1 MVPQALFSPNFMEA
15 EYFAQSGADFSDCGA
30 YRYRLWRR
38 WGEGGKVTFVMLNP
52 STADATRN
60 DPTIERCHR
69 RAVAMGFSAL
79 DVVNIFGYR
88 ATDPKDLKRATEPI
102 GKDNDKAIITS
113 LKDAEMT
120 ICAWGSHGDH
130 LNRHEAIRRLL
141 KDNNLAAHVLS
152 LTTKGQPGHPLYLSY
167 SKQPFPWA
175 DI

>member
-1 MVPQALFSPNFMEA
+1 MEA

-38 WGEGGKVTFVMLNP
+38 WGGGGKVTFIMLNP

-79 DVVNIFGYR
+79 DVVNIFAFR
-88 ATDPKDLKRATEPI
+88 ATDPRDLKRTAKPV
-102 GKDNDKAIITS
+102 GSDNDAAIIAS
-113 LKDAEMT
+113 LKDADMT

-130 LNRHEAIRRLL
+130 QNRHNAVRDLL
-141 KDNNLAAHVLS
+141 KANRLTVHALS
-152 LTTKGQPGHPLYLSY
+152 LTKKGLPGHPLYLSY
-167 SKQPFPWA
+167 RKEPFVWA
-175 DI
+175 EI